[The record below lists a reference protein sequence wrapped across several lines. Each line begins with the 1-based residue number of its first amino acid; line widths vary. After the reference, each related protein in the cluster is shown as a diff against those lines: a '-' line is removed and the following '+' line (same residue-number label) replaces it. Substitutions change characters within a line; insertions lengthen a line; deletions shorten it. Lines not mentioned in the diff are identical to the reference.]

1 MAIAPAS
8 VSDHPETNHSEETR
22 SEESSDLFSD
32 ISFSEVIRN
41 VACSYGCDV
50 KLLRRVLQCVACG
63 EWSVEDRQA
72 VQELARIVELAKGR
86 SAGDACGHR
95 DVVSREESFESGP
108 SAEIEHDAVESGPS
122 AEIEHDAVESG
133 PSAEIEHDA
142 VESGPS
148 AEIEHDEI
156 EHDEIEHDE
165 IEHDE
170 IEHDAVESTEGGSWG
185 IVHPPRVT
193 TASLS
198 QRMVQLSPG
207 ADCVRA
213 LLPESIPDS
222 IAASIVATICSQV
235 QGEVPGT
242 PSSSPL

>member
-72 VQELARIVELAKGR
+72 VQELAQIVELAKGR

-95 DVVSREESFESGP
+95 DVVSREESFEP
-108 SAEIEHDAVESGPS
+108 GPS